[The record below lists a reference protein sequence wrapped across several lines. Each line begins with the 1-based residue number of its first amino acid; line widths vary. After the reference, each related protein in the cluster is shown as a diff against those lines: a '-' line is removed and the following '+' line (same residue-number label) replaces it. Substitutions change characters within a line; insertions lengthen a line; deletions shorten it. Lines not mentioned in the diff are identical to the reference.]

1 MAKTS
6 SSSSSSFSFLVVLS
20 VFLVVANNLPTSHG
34 ITIQLS
40 QISVNQL
47 VSQIPSAVS
56 GNIVDLTLI
65 TGTVNRVPLLVQS
78 VTGTLNAV
86 TRNLLVLSVGGV
98 APINLD
104 TTTIINQVP
113 ALVCNVV
120 RNVNLGPILF
130 VGLNVNQVQQ
140 IITCLTT

>member
-1 MAKTS
+1 MAKIS
-6 SSSSSSFSFLVVLS
+6 SSSSSSFSFLIVLS
-20 VFLVVANNLPTSHG
+20 VLLVVANNLPTSHG

-56 GNIVDLTLI
+56 GVPVDLTLI

-104 TTTIINQVP
+104 TTTIINQV
-113 ALVCNVV
+113 
-120 RNVNLGPILF
+120 
-130 VGLNVNQVQQ
+130 
-140 IITCLTT
+140 T